1 MSTLPK
7 SWRTAAVLAATTAA
21 TLAVAP
27 AVAAPTHLSHKG
39 IAAKPDDVYGR
50 YTLVPARESGAQAS
64 LFASLVQVT
73 STLRGHQPPPDS
85 GSLLL
90 FGNLAIKNKP
100 LVPSGIITLH
110 SVGQTDVAYLT
121 NFRWQGDRRTAD
133 VLGGSTEGPVIGGFD
148 GTIDANGV
156 VSGTLTTG
164 KDRVALRFTRVAG
177 GTGR

>member
-1 MSTLPK
+1 VSTRSITAL
-7 SWRTAAVLAATTAA
+7 STAAVAAAA
-21 TLAVAP
+21 LAVAP
-27 AVAAPTHLSHKG
+27 AGAAPAQLAHEG
-39 IAAKPDDVYGR
+39 IAAKPSSVYGR
-50 YTLVPARESGAQAS
+50 YALQPARTSGAQAS
-64 LFASLVQVT
+64 LYAALVQAA
-73 STLRGHQPPPDS
+73 STVGGKTPPPDS

-90 FGNLAIKNKP
+90 FGNQAIKNKP

-148 GTIDANGV
+148 GTIAGGV

-164 KDRVALRFTRVAG
+164 HDRVAVRFTR
-177 GTGR
+177 

>member
-1 MSTLPK
+1 VSTL
-7 SWRTAAVLAATTAA
+7 RTVAVLAAATTA
-21 TLAVAP
+21 LAVAP
-27 AVAAPTHLSHKG
+27 AADAGAPLSHKG
-39 IAAKPDDVYGR
+39 IAAKPDSVYGR
-50 YTLVPARESGAQAS
+50 YTLRPEHASGAGAG
-64 LFASLVQVT
+64 LFASLIQT
-73 STLRGHQPPPDS
+73 ATTLRGQEPPPDS

-121 NFRWQGDRRTAD
+121 NFRYEGDRRTAD

-148 GTIDANGV
+148 GTISADGV

-164 KDRVALRFTRVAG
+164 KQRVALRFTRAAAVE
-177 GTGR
+177 RKSR

>member
-1 MSTLPK
+1 MRMSVKP
-7 SWRTAAVLAATTAA
+7 WRTAALVAVAAGTTPV
-21 TLAVAP
+21 VAP
-27 AVAAPTHLSHKG
+27 AVAAPAPLAHKG
-39 IAAKPDDVYGR
+39 IATKPADVYGR
-50 YTLVPARESGAQAS
+50 YTLAPARESGAQAG
-64 LFASLVQVT
+64 LFASLVQAA
-73 STLRGHQPPPDS
+73 STLRGQEPPPDS

-133 VLGGSTEGPVIGGFD
+133 VLGGSTEGPRIGGFD
-148 GTIDANGV
+148 ATISADGV

-164 KDRVALRFTRVAG
+164 EDRVALRFTRAAG
-177 GTGR
+177 KSR

>member
-1 MSTLPK
+1 LT
-7 SWRTAAVLAATTAA
+7 
-21 TLAVAP
+21 
-27 AVAAPTHLSHKG
+27 HKG
-39 IAAKPDDVYGR
+39 IAAKPESVYGR
-50 YTLVPARESGAQAS
+50 YTLQPERSSGAQAS
-64 LFASLVQVT
+64 LFASLVQVAG
-73 STLRGHQPPPDS
+73 TLRGQEPPPDS

-148 GTIDANGV
+148 ATITAGGV
-156 VSGTLTTG
+156 VTGTLTTG
-164 KDRVALRFTRVAG
+164 KQHVALRFTRSAQKS
-177 GTGR
+177 R